1 MSETNERLQDLKGN
15 LGKLLGKRTKNE
27 QIVKRAIKAYKRAQ
41 DNTVEG
47 VKYLAVGMLL
57 VLIMTTPALAA
68 DNPSPSIDDKYYTL
82 DQYLVVRAN
91 NKNPIAVLKFLP
103 AKGWKWNKQF
113 PIKFKVKRNEA
124 GKKPYSIRNE
134 WIEPEKKGV
143 QVWLEL
149 KPSVYAELW
158 GRRFVVTAKYS
169 FCTKTV
175 CKTFKRDIKF

>member
-1 MSETNERLQDLKGN
+1 MSEMNERLQDLKGN
-15 LGKLLGKRTKNE
+15 LGKLLGKRTKNK

-41 DNTVEG
+41 DNAVEG
-47 VKYLAVGMLL
+47 VKYLAVGALLMLT
-57 VLIMTTPALAA
+57 MASPSMAA
-68 DNPSPSIDDKYYTL
+68 DNPSPSKDNKYYTL
-82 DQYLVVRAN
+82 DQYLVVRVN
-91 NKNPIAVLKFLP
+91 NKNSIAVLKFLP
-103 AKGWKWNKQF
+103 AKGWKWNKKF

-124 GKKPYSIRNE
+124 GKKPYSILNKWVE
-134 WIEPEKKGV
+134 SEEGGV

-149 KPSVYAELW
+149 KPSVYAKLW